1 MTKTAISIYRGLKE
15 KFNPETHIGFYIT
28 TDTNELLIGNSSL
41 GKAITSGEVPVDYP
55 NYIKLNLNSGDSIYV
70 KIPDASDEN
79 PGFMSKEQAQQLQL
93 LLENTFAYG
102 VEFSNDGQIDSKVD
116 VVGNISLYN
125 QLPIQNKMKG
135 CITASDV
142 FQYYLDPNDW
152 RFIEGTDND
161 FTGGILKYNV
171 SESESGELIHDQF
184 KFECD
189 KFNNLRFEQSYIKI
203 KGDVEF
209 IAFIKSINIPRKTA
223 DLVVR
228 DGLIPV
234 TETSPGT
241 VIKNNISYTLG
252 ACRNGYDGTVRVHVP
267 KFYIRQSVNP
277 INGRTR
283 VLISEMNLGEDWKE
297 CPSMYV
303 DAYNATILRVAPSES
318 EYLHLSK
325 LEAGSAISV
334 DNAVDYCRGANN
346 YAKTDDNYVRETKS
360 GYSDLNRSA
369 YNLTRAQCREAANK
383 ANSYLLTYEQYSHLY
398 WLYVIEQADFN
409 TQLEGDYDVL
419 QLGDKDYFAGLPYI
433 VKVSDGSAG
442 ASCGFSVQDGSAIPC
457 GCLDRI
463 GNYSGYG
470 AISYKEEEYTF
481 CKWRGFE
488 LFNWPMI
495 VDSNIVKNTP
505 SEKAFKLYI
514 NTSDDSTDGNA
525 IEYDITKDKGWVDSF
540 VQTNEVL
547 IAPSTIG
554 QRPLSSKYMYYV
566 YTPTA
571 AGTYQITVNHTNR
584 FGSQILR
591 ELNSTGEPTHL
602 FFRTVNYV

>member
-102 VEFSNDGQIDSKVD
+102 VEFSNNGQIDSKLD
-116 VVGNISLYN
+116 IVGNTNLYN

-135 CITASDV
+135 CITASGV
-142 FQYYLDPNDW
+142 FRYYLDPNDW

-161 FTGGILKYNV
+161 FTGGTLKYNV

-209 IAFIKSINIPRKTA
+209 IAFIKSINTATKTA

-228 DGLIPV
+228 DELIPV

-277 INGRTR
+277 TNGRTR

-303 DAYNATILRVAPSES
+303 DAYNATILRTVPS
-318 EYLHLSK
+318 EYLHLSN
-325 LEAGSAISV
+325 LEAGAAISV
-334 DNAVDYCRGANN
+334 DNAKDYCRGANN
-346 YAKTDDNYVRETKS
+346 DATTDSNYVMETKS
-360 GYSDLNRSA
+360 GNSDLNLSA
-369 YNLTRAQCREAANK
+369 YNLTRAQCREAASK
-383 ANSYLLTYEQYSHLY
+383 ANSELLTYEQYSHLY
-398 WLYVIEQADFN
+398 WLYVIEQANFN
-409 TQLEGDYDVL
+409 TQLEGNYDVL
-419 QLGDKDYFAGLPYI
+419 QLGDKDYSAGLPYI
-433 VKVSDGSAG
+433 VKVSDSSAG
-442 ASCGFSVQDGSAIPC
+442 ASCGFSTQDGSARPC

-470 AISYKEEEYTF
+470 TISYNEEEYTF

-495 VDSNIVKNTP
+495 VDSNIVKHTP
-505 SEKAFKLYI
+505 SEKASKLYI
-514 NTSDDSTDGNA
+514 NTSDDSTGGDA
-525 IEYDITKDKGWVDSF
+525 VEYDITKNRGWVDSF

-547 IAPSTIG
+547 IAPSNIE
-554 QRPLSSKYMYYV
+554 QSPLSGKYMYY

-571 AGTYQITVNHTNR
+571 AGTYQINVNHTNR

-591 ELNSTGEPTHL
+591 ELTSTGEPTHL